1 MNQNQLLQES
11 TQCEYRERRKD
22 EQLNLIC
29 HELRTPLT
37 AIIGN
42 LLIAQLR
49 LRHYEEIPE
58 EDFSAVM
65 QDISTLLA
73 RSLQQAQVQN
83 RLITDLRDASS
94 NHANMFRIS
103 FKRCDLGMLIHEAV
117 ENQSAISPGRTFSLE
132 LPEQPLYVMAD
143 RDRIGQVLSNYLTN
157 THKYSAAD
165 QPVAIG
171 ISLEEHEVRVWV
183 RDQGPGLSIEAQQRI
198 WQRYYQEPGIHI
210 QNDSEVG
217 MGLGLYICQTLI
229 AGHGGKVGVESR
241 EGMGSTFW
249 FTLPRVE

>member
-11 TQCEYRERRKD
+11 TQYEYREGRKD

-83 RLITDLRDASS
+83 RLIADLRDASA

-103 FKRCDLGMLIHEAV
+103 CKRCDLGILIHETV
-117 ENQSAISPGRTFSLE
+117 ENQSAMSPDRTFSLD

-143 RDRIGQVLSNYLTN
+143 RDRIGQVLSNYLAN
-157 THKYSAAD
+157 AHKYSVAD
-165 QPVAIG
+165 
-171 ISLEEHEVRVWV
+171 
-183 RDQGPGLSIEAQQRI
+183 
-198 WQRYYQEPGIHI
+198 
-210 QNDSEVG
+210 
-217 MGLGLYICQTLI
+217 
-229 AGHGGKVGVESR
+229 
-241 EGMGSTFW
+241 
-249 FTLPRVE
+249 